1 MADALTQA
9 LAQALRVYSPTTLS
23 WTGPDGTSQVLNGTG
38 GGLVEAVEQNGIAVL
53 GQVVSAGCVLEMT
66 DSGVQLEI
74 RRDGSDLLLRVS
86 WADGPAYEERI
97 AVTVASLPMP
107 EVSAASTSSPSTL
120 AVESNASLPIKGAP
134 VDDL

>member
-97 AVTVASLPMP
+97 AVTVALSPDTPTKLKVPLKPPPSSSVTVTLLPEISM
-107 EVSAASTSSPSTL
+107 V
-120 AVESNASLPIKGAP
+120 
-134 VDDL
+134 